1 MKSRTCTGIM
11 LLVMGIFLLY
21 QAGMA
26 DPEGKKVLF
35 RSAYVAPQNP
45 HPKIGSSLQHTMQFI
60 KTTTKAQRDDYF
72 KKFSPDHPPMF
83 KCDADGRIQCYVLCK
98 DLQKSTLRKLDQYGV
113 KIQLTDPVRRIVQTS
128 LSEDQIYL
136 LETLP
141 EVRFIRLPSYPVTLV
156 GSFTTEGYDAMHID
170 DFVNRPEFLGTNV
183 TGKDIKVGVISSAI
197 NLATESSAV
206 RDLPP
211 DELPGVKD
219 DGKMGGITYYSFRT
233 DPDDPFGGD
242 YGLKDYGIIRYWT
255 GQLHEEGTAMS
266 EIIHDIVPDAKLYFS
281 NFDTDLEMNMCKDWL
296 RDQGCDVIVDDI
308 AFYNAGPYDG
318 TSSVSEGS
326 SRQVQNG
333 AAYYTA
339 VGNQAQEHWWGK
351 FYDPEGNNIHNFS
364 TADETMEV
372 KIMPGG
378 YLVLFLSWDE
388 PWGSYPPYDKGSGYD
403 IDIYILDPNLLDF
416 DNPLAAATDLQLGL
430 SDPVEDTA
438 APQNVIV
445 NNTGNPMVV
454 SIVLTRKKRLEPY
467 NDVTNP
473 MRMNLFLMGYMEIYE
488 KDYSIKNGSI
498 LNNNDAGGG
507 VVSVAAIDVSERSH
521 SVVEYFSS
529 WGPTFDGRLKPEI
542 ASFDGTRGGS
552 ALQDT
557 NFGVFFG
564 TSCAAPHAAAVA
576 ALIKGYKVS
585 IGDLDFSNPWNP
597 AQVVDNINSALFQ
610 GAEDMMPKGLDYA
623 SGYGRINAY
632 NIFVKNFLGAP
643 QRTKVYTFNT
653 DTEGWQ
659 FVGIPAYFTEA
670 LHSHENGK
678 LVLQSVDH
686 DTFGAWESPVVTFSD
701 GSLNLNPAKLY
712 IARFMISTSSM
723 PDKFPGFRLR
733 ANGMMNNIAHVR
745 DYNSQNGQ
753 EHYPGTLGTDY
764 YLIFRPTKTEA
775 MSGIRLSFDLIN
787 FNVNDDIS
795 GIMYLDAVEITEYDL
810 PGVTPASAQ

>member
-1 MKSRTCTGIM
+1 MKSRTYTGIM
-11 LLVMGIFLLY
+11 LLVMGIFFLY

-26 DPEGKKVLF
+26 DPEGKKIVF

-60 KTTTKAQRDDYF
+60 QTTTKAQRNDYF
-72 KKFSPDHPPMF
+72 KKFPLDHPPMF
-83 KCDADGRIQCYVLCK
+83 KCDADGRIQCFVLCK
-98 DLQKSTLRKLDQYGV
+98 DLQKSTLQKLDQYGL
-113 KIQLTDPVRRIVQTS
+113 KIQRTDPVRRIVQTS

-141 EVRFIRLPSYPVTLV
+141 EVSFIRLPSYPIALM
-156 GSFTTEGYDAMHID
+156 GSFTTEGYDAMFID
-170 DFVNRPEFLGTNV
+170 DFVNRPEFIGTNV
-183 TGKDIKVGVISSAI
+183 TGQGIKVGVISTAI
-197 NLATESSAV
+197 HLATQSSLAG
-206 RDLPP
+206 DLPT
-211 DELPGVKD
+211 DEQPGVSD

-233 DPDDPFGGD
+233 DEFGVT
-242 YGLKDYGIIRYWT
+242 YGLRDDGIINYWT
-255 GQLHEEGTAMS
+255 GQPDEEGTAMS
-266 EIIHDIVPDAKLYFS
+266 EIIHDIVPDAQLYFS

-308 AFYNAGPYDG
+308 AFFNVGPYDG
-318 TSSVSEGS
+318 TSIVSEGS
-326 SRQVQNG
+326 SRQVKNG

-339 VGNQAQEHWWGK
+339 VGNQAQEHWWGT

-364 TADETMEV
+364 TGDETMEV

-403 IDIYILDPNLLDF
+403 IDLYLLDPNLLDF
-416 DNPLAAATDLQLGL
+416 NNPLAVSANLQLGM

-438 APQNVIV
+438 DPQNVII
-445 NNTGNPMVV
+445 NYTGNTMVV
-454 SIVLTRKKRLEPY
+454 SVVITRKKRIEPY

-473 MRMNLFLMGYMEIYE
+473 MRMNLFLTGYIEIFE

-498 LNNNDAGGG
+498 FNNNDAGGG
-507 VVSVAAIDVSERSH
+507 VVSVGAIDVNERSH

-542 ASFDGTRGGS
+542 TSFDGTRSGS

-557 NFGVFFG
+557 NFRVFFG

-632 NIFVKNFLGAP
+632 NIFVKNFLGVP

-653 DTEGWQ
+653 ETEGWQ
-659 FVGIPAYFTEA
+659 FMGIPADFTEA
-670 LHSHENGK
+670 LPSHENGK
-678 LVLQSVDH
+678 LALQSVDH
-686 DTFGAWESPVVTFSD
+686 NTFGAWESPVVTFSD
-701 GSLNLNPAKLY
+701 ESINLNPAKLY
-712 IARFMISTSSM
+712 VAKFTISTSSQA
-723 PDKFPGFRLR
+723 DKFPGFRLR
-733 ANGMMNNIAHVR
+733 ANGMKNNIAHVR
-745 DYNSQNGQ
+745 DFNSKNGQ
-753 EHYPGTLGTDY
+753 EHYPGPLGTDY
-764 YLIFRPTKTEA
+764 YLIFRPTNTEA
-775 MSGIRLSFDLIN
+775 LSGIRLAFDLIN
-787 FNVNDDIS
+787 FDVNSDIS

-810 PGVTPASAQ
+810 PFATPTPAQAQ